1 MSRALPWVPDA
12 LAAGSPRILQMPV
25 RFETVPRNALAAKAY
40 DLVRDLIVSGRLSPG
55 APIIET
61 EVAAS
66 LGIQRS
72 HLRHALQRL
81 QHAGFVTTSAIGAY
95 SRTRVA
101 PLTGADVQDLF
112 DLVGA
117 VEGLAA
123 RAAARLPAARRTKTV
138 RALTKANAELLASAR
153 SKPADSARI
162 NDLDIAFH
170 RLFVHDIA
178 PPRVQAQHDALK
190 PQADRYE
197 RLYTN
202 ALLDEISLSVAEHD
216 AIIAA
221 IRAADPDVA
230 QHAVETNWRNAG
242 ERFARVIAMAGERG
256 RV

>member
-1 MSRALPWVPDA
+1 MSARLE
-12 LAAGSPRILQMPV
+12 I
-25 RFETVPRNALAAKAY
+25 VPRNTLAIRAY
-40 DLVRDLIVSGRLSPG
+40 ERVRDMIVSGQLSPG

-61 EVAAS
+61 DVAAA

-81 QHAGFVTTSAIGAY
+81 QHAGFVITSPIGTY

-112 DLVGA
+112 DLVGV

-123 RAAARLPAARRTKTV
+123 RAAAQLPLTRRTRTA
-138 RALTKANAELLASAR
+138 RALATANDLLLASA
-153 SKPADSARI
+153 SQNPADPVRI
-162 NDLDIAFH
+162 NDLDVAFH
-170 RLFVHDIA
+170 QLYVDDIA
-178 PPRVQAQHDALK
+178 PPRVKVLHDAIK

-202 ALLDEISLSVAEHD
+202 ALLHEITLSVAEHE

-221 IRAADPDVA
+221 IRAGDPDAA
-230 QHAVETNWRNAG
+230 QYAVEVNWRNAG
-242 ERFARVIAMAGERG
+242 ERFARLIAIAGERG
-256 RV
+256 HV

>member
-1 MSRALPWVPDA
+1 
-12 LAAGSPRILQMPV
+12 MPIRYEV
-25 RFETVPRNALAAKAY
+25 VPRNALAAQAY
-40 DLVRDLIVSGRLSPG
+40 ERVRDLIVSGKLSPG

-61 EVAAS
+61 EVAGM

-81 QHAGFVTTSAIGAY
+81 QHAGFVTTSTIGTY

-117 VEGLAA
+117 VEGLAV
-123 RAAARLPAARRTKTV
+123 RTAARLPATQRTKSA

-153 SKPADSARI
+153 AKPADPARI
-162 NDLDIAFH
+162 HDLDVAFH
-170 RLFVHDIA
+170 RLYVDDIA
-178 PPRVQAQHDALK
+178 TPRVRALHDAIK

-202 ALLDEISLSVAEHD
+202 ALRDEIALSVAEHET
-216 AIIAA
+216 IIAA
-221 IRAADPDVA
+221 IRAGDPDAA

-242 ERFARVIAMAGERG
+242 ERFARLIGMAGERG
-256 RV
+256 HV